1 MTIEPNRPA
10 LHQRITVLRRHLYR
24 RAGTKGVG
32 HPCTLWTSQRLDT
45 LIVEWQRGGGEEWR

>member
-32 HPCTLWTSQRLDT
+32 HPCTLWTSRQLDR
-45 LIVEWQRGGGEEWR
+45 LIVEWQKGG